1 MSGKICEAY
10 AIGRISNNLLR
21 CRGMEKRK
29 IVEKERIS
37 EIDSRCVMTNDAL
50 PATERSSRNP
60 RWKLEMIPDVICN
73 YGDKKWRHSRQI
85 CVILY
90 VTIGRVCYETVEA
103 CT

>member
-1 MSGKICEAY
+1 MPLAESLTICCVV
-10 AIGRISNNLLR
+10 S
-21 CRGMEKRK
+21 GMEKRK

-73 YGDKKWRHSRQI
+73 YGDKKWRHSHQI